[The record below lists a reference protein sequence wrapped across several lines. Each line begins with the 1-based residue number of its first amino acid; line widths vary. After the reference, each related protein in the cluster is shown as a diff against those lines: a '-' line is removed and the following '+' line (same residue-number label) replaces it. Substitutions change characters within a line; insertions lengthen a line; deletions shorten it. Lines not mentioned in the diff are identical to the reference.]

1 MALKNIDINC
11 LIEVFDILND
21 TIAVLIANGAI
32 EPFVKD
38 SLNFAQH
45 IQEAIEKNL
54 DENEFDGIDDS
65 ENNQIKLTILS
76 ALNQN
81 LACYQQKYKNDS

>member
-38 SLNFAQH
+38 SLNFA
-45 IQEAIEKNL
+45 
-54 DENEFDGIDDS
+54 
-65 ENNQIKLTILS
+65 
-76 ALNQN
+76 
-81 LACYQQKYKNDS
+81 